1 MDKSGQNSQGGL
13 SFGGKSQ
20 IIPFFTLQSTE
31 SLTTILE
38 WVLSIGVHC
47 QHLSWWTK
55 LKAKNRLIELTEN
68 WVTGEEVCVNIWA
81 RRLAR
86 QLTVNS
92 KENRRSLTVNLKV
105 NRISEIKEELTQKW
119 IKGELTVNSKVN
131 RRSLTVNSKV
141 NRVSKTKEKLT
152 QKWTKG
158 QLTVHSKVNR
168 RSETQVETGR
178 HPKLAFL
185 TQSLTIF
192 QFYKLPNLHDPWF
205 KQLQIY
211 TGCICTNHHP
221 QIYTPQFDTKFTQ
234 PLIYAF
240 FQSVFYKVFFVGGS
254 GKQPKRRKGS

>member
-92 KENRRSLTVNLKV
+92 KENRRSLTVN
-105 NRISEIKEELTQKW
+105 
-119 IKGELTVNSKVN
+119 
-131 RRSLTVNSKV
+131 SKV
-141 NRVSKTKEKLT
+141 NRVSKTKEELT

-254 GKQPKRRKGS
+254 GEQPKRRKGS

>member
-38 WVLSIGVHC
+38 WVLSIGTIPC

-81 RRLAR
+81 KRLAR

-105 NRISEIKEELTQKW
+105 NRISEI
-119 IKGELTVNSKVN
+119 
-131 RRSLTVNSKV
+131 
-141 NRVSKTKEKLT
+141 KEKLT

-254 GKQPKRRKGS
+254 GEQPKRRKGS